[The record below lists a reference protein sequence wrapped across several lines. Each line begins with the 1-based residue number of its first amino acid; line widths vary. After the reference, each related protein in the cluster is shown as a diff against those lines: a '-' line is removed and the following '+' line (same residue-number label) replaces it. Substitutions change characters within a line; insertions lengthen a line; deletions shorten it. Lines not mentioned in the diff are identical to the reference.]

1 MTHMHPHDRRRH
13 PRLSAEAVSFLSAQL
28 VGGARVKLLD
38 VSHGGVR
45 LETARHVRP
54 GQTLAVRFTL
64 GDEIVTVAAAV
75 VRATVSSLASDRI
88 CYETA
93 LQLLEEPGREQF
105 QLALVSRGREAHEAL
120 PDPAPAMPAGLEV
133 VLITEQVE
141 DSGHGWWLAGGNP
154 EPRRLRRRPARR
166 PD

>member
-54 GQTLAVRFTL
+54 GQTLAVRLL
-64 GDEIVTVAAAV
+64 G
-75 VRATVSSLASDRI
+75 
-88 CYETA
+88 
-93 LQLLEEPGREQF
+93 GGG
-105 QLALVSRGREAHEAL
+105 GREAVFSGRGYGGVVAL
-120 PDPAPAMPAGLEV
+120 SV
-133 VLITEQVE
+133 I
-141 DSGHGWWLAGGNP
+141 HI
-154 EPRRLRRRPARR
+154 
-166 PD
+166 